1 LEEEYFVGEE
11 NKHRI
16 QNENGCSILGYTE
29 YRLPDGNLVRA
40 HPNFRSEGPFYDWCI
55 IPDPND
61 EYDYAVQHLI
71 QNKRKVPD
79 HFLRCPRLSKVEE
92 KWGVNHLP
100 SRVLAFYK
108 HPETDT
114 AMALVLPCRPWMYI
128 NENKS
133 STITEHWNVQSEL
146 RQFEMGTDGKLM
158 EIDDIQNPR
167 KSWTNR
173 ENRYVPMYHLVEV
186 DKIKEVVF
194 GIQENGPFSTCW
206 KNDGGNVIIVSDR
219 YTSWGNE
226 FEDFTDD

>member
-1 LEEEYFVGEE
+1 
-11 NKHRI
+11 
-16 QNENGCSILGYTE
+16 
-29 YRLPDGNLVRA
+29 
-40 HPNFRSEGPFYDWCI
+40 
-55 IPDPND
+55 
-61 EYDYAVQHLI
+61 
-71 QNKRKVPD
+71 
-79 HFLRCPRLSKVEE
+79 
-92 KWGVNHLP
+92 VNHLP